1 MLVCISKKKRGCEAV
16 RNQLS
21 KVILEMHTSLRVTR
35 SKR

>member
-16 RNQLS
+16 RHQLS

-35 SKR
+35 